1 MRPPHCGGCQVSC
14 PLRRRPMRFVDWPP
28 EGAAA
33 AAGGT
38 CHLALRM
45 MAGPPCPIVPDLNPI
60 KYSLEVIDRAF

>member
-1 MRPPHCGGCQVSC
+1 
-14 PLRRRPMRFVDWPP
+14 MRFVDWPP
-28 EGAAA
+28 PPRLLLAEA

>member
-1 MRPPHCGGCQVSC
+1 
-14 PLRRRPMRFVDWPP
+14 MRFVDWPP
-28 EGAAA
+28 PPRLLLAEA

-60 KYSLEVIDRAF
+60 KYSLEVIDRHFNNCSSE